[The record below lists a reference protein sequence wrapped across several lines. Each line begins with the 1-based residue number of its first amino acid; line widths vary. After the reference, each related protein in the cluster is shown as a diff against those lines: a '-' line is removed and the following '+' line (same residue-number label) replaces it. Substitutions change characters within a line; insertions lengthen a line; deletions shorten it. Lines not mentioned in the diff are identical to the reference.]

1 MGCKCTYCD
10 FFFLMYQMKKELR
23 PPPSPMFWFCIY
35 CNSRPSA
42 SWFPWKIHTNAQ
54 RSRRGWQGESW
65 SRGSISTSQMLL
77 LIPETLGHCIA
88 DGEKVS
94 RNFIKKTQKQQKHS
108 PYKYFVFFADS
119 AGLLIMP
126 CLMKLKWGVGG
137 GDIQIT
143 SIHLLHFLSV
153 CFIFQSPEPFTV
165 TLNMMVLFF
174 MSWNLV

>member
-137 GDIQIT
+137 GIFKSPPSICYTFCQ
-143 SIHLLHFLSV
+143 SVLSFKVLNPLQIHLIWW
-153 CFIFQSPEPFTV
+153 CFF
-165 TLNMMVLFF
+165 
-174 MSWNLV
+174 SWAGI